1 VRCRFGRRKS
11 LGADVKGMGG
21 DCDCVGVARLRN
33 DKVEGGRVSI
43 GDVARCEDWGAGRA
57 VAVTG
62 VGKMEDRAGR
72 DFIRIEV
79 GIVKRNAAGF
89 DEGVDGLAGGTMK
102 SSPCIRLVEL
112 VCDFAREA
120 AVGAS

>member
-1 VRCRFGRRKS
+1 
-11 LGADVKGMGG
+11 
-21 DCDCVGVARLRN
+21 VA
-33 DKVEGGRVSI
+33 
-43 GDVARCEDWGAGRA
+43 
-57 VAVTG
+57 G

-79 GIVKRNAAGF
+79 GIVKRSAAGF

-102 SSPCIRLVEL
+102 SSPWIRLVEL